1 MSRKLPVVSAAE
13 SSFPELDRRWLAEAL
28 AHPLRGD
35 TTPPELPVEERATC
49 DTCVMLDA
57 DPRSEIDVQFSP
69 DTKCCT
75 IVPFLESFR
84 IGAILDSD
92 LPGRDIIETRIDAR
106 GGVTPLG
113 IGPTREQR
121 EIDDRMRQAGR
132 FGQDHHA
139 RCPYYLADGGRC
151 SVWHHRN
158 SSCATY
164 HCRFVRGR
172 FGANLW
178 RALQNML
185 GAVER
190 TLSRWCL
197 LELDFD
203 DDALAELF
211 PPKSSAIPGTP
222 RPDPHAEGVYERVWG
237 SWLGRERELYRRA
250 AALVAPLGWSDVLGI
265 AGPDVALLARAANVA
280 LRRWQDQSL
289 PDTLHVRPHRAAAA
303 GLMSLRVRG
312 YSSLDPADFPMQ
324 VVAALPLFDG
334 RPTDAVRRD
343 AQSTFG
349 TRLDEDTLRQLYEL
363 GALDG

>member
-1 MSRKLPVVSAAE
+1 MSRKLRMVPADD
-13 SSFPELDRRWLAEAL
+13 SSFPELDRRWLAEAI
-28 AHPLRGD
+28 AHP
-35 TTPPELPVEERATC
+35 LPVEERATC
-49 DTCVMLDA
+49 DACVMLAA
-57 DPRSEIDVQFSP
+57 DPPSELDVQFSP

-84 IGAILDSD
+84 IGAILDSE
-92 LPGRDIIETRIDAR
+92 LPGRDIIEARIDAR

-113 IGPTREQR
+113 IGPSREQQA
-121 EIDDRMRQAGR
+121 IDDRMRQAGR

-139 RCPYYLADGGRC
+139 RCPYYLPDGGLC
-151 SVWHHRN
+151 GVWHHRN

-172 FGANLW
+172 FGAGVW

-185 GAVER
+185 GAAER

-203 DDALAELF
+203 HDALAELF
-211 PPKSSAIPGTP
+211 PPKSGAVPGTP
-222 RPDPHAEGVYERVWG
+222 RADPHADGVYARVWG

-250 AALVAPLGWSDVLGI
+250 AALVAPLSWSDVLRI

-280 LRRWQDQSL
+280 LRLWQDDSL
-289 PDTLHVRPHRAAAA
+289 PDPLRARPHRAASA

-334 RPTDAVRRD
+334 RPTADARK
-343 AQSTFG
+343 AAEATFG
-349 TRLDEDTLRQLYEL
+349 TSLDDDTLRQLYEL
-363 GALDG
+363 GVLDG